1 LTSVT
6 LRVIGV
12 RARLRLKLRLRVEV
26 DVGDPACHRG

>member
-1 LTSVT
+1 MTSVT